1 MSIGLYLGV
10 LMWLFVLLLPVFI
23 AQIRHANREVILVSF
38 TLSIATII
46 FLIPPILVSNGMS
59 IPNIY
64 GGFFGADIWAWLFF
78 INLFIVLWH
87 KRKNWN

>member
-1 MSIGLYLGV
+1 MSIGLYLAV

-38 TLSIATII
+38 ALSIATII
-46 FLIPPILVSNGMS
+46 LLIPSTLANNGIS
-59 IPNIY
+59 IPHIS
-64 GGFFGADIWAWLFF
+64 GDFFGADICIWLFF
-78 INLFIVLWH
+78 INLFLVLWH